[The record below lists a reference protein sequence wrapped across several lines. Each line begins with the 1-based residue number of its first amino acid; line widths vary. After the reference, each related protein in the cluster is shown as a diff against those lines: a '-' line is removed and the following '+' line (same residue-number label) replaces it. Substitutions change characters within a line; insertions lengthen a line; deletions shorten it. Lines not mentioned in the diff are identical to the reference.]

1 MEYIGHVIE
10 DCGTHARLGLGTGHF
25 FKALWGQHMSGIDVV
40 LQQIRPGYDR
50 NEFYNI
56 GGKGIY
62 NGTFFHYG
70 LAKMGASLGHLDPK
84 KKGRTMCEVY
94 GAYGWSEGLKLMK
107 WLTDHM
113 LVRGVNWFVPHAF
126 TGGDFPD
133 PDCPPHFYAWGN
145 NPQYP
150 WFSCLCR
157 YMNRMSHL
165 LNGGRHSAGIALLYT
180 AEMEWLGAYQPFE
193 ETGRLLAEN
202 QLDYEVIPLGLLE
215 TSRISGGKMLVG
227 KEEFETLVIPECA
240 YIPEELAEWLLDAA
254 SEGFPVIFAGSL
266 PTAVESGWREAER
279 FYGWKNE
286 GARTDKQDK
295 MAGECL
301 KKGSAAEWNHLVKV
315 EEAHMS
321 DDSGSFYSCACG
333 EESRLLA
340 YLDAVMERDIFCE
353 NTSPYLRYYHYKHQN
368 GDFIFFF
375 NEAPF
380 LSVESVI
387 TLKGYAPGTEN
398 ACWYDAFDNRL
409 EPVQRDNDGKIMLR
423 LAPGEASV
431 LYLGEPQ
438 EHLPCCKEVRRG
450 RVMELDD
457 GWRLAFRS
465 FKEKALPETGGW
477 QKRTMKRAVRQE
489 HLPALLPAGCTISQQ
504 RKAWR
509 NLREQSDMKR
519 TLCGIRIAMG
529 KCFRLILELSMK
541 RWRYG

>member
-56 GGKGIY
+56 GGKGTY

-150 WFSCLCR
+150 WFSCLSR

-165 LNGGRHSAGIALLYT
+165 INGGRHSAGIALLYT

-215 TSRISGGKMLVG
+215 TSRISGGKMMVG

-301 KKGSAAEWNHLVKV
+301 KKGL
-315 EEAHMS
+315 
-321 DDSGSFYSCACG
+321 
-333 EESRLLA
+333 
-340 YLDAVMERDIFCE
+340 
-353 NTSPYLRYYHYKHQN
+353 PQN
-368 GDFIFFF
+368 G
-375 NEAPF
+375 
-380 LSVESVI
+380 
-387 TLKGYAPGTEN
+387 
-398 ACWYDAFDNRL
+398 
-409 EPVQRDNDGKIMLR
+409 
-423 LAPGEASV
+423 
-431 LYLGEPQ
+431 
-438 EHLPCCKEVRRG
+438 
-450 RVMELDD
+450 
-457 GWRLAFRS
+457 
-465 FKEKALPETGGW
+465 
-477 QKRTMKRAVRQE
+477 
-489 HLPALLPAGCTISQQ
+489 TI
-504 RKAWR
+504 W
-509 NLREQSDMKR
+509 
-519 TLCGIRIAMG
+519 
-529 KCFRLILELSMK
+529 
-541 RWRYG
+541 